1 MFFGFDVQID
11 VPSSWHQSLPPLQ
24 EAAVQTNSTKRNE
37 AAVQSSEGASKG
49 TQTDLRTKSYL
60 DALRG
65 QSKEQSKEAA
75 MAQFLSK

>member
-1 MFFGFDVQID
+1 MLFVHMQID
-11 VPSSWHQSLPPLQ
+11 VPSSWHQSLPPLH
-24 EAAVQTNSTKRNE
+24 EAAVQTNPTKCKE

-65 QSKEQSKEAA
+65 QSKEQSKEVA
-75 MAQFLSK
+75 MVQFLSK